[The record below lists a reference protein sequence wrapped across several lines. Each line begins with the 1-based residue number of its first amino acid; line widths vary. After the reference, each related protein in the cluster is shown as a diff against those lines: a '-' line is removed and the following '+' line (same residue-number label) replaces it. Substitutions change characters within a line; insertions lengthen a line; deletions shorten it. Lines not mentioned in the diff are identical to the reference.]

1 MKNCV
6 CGHHVSWHWVD
17 THRNGR
23 CVYHITE
30 TDACSCDKFK
40 EGEGRENEL
49 TLTVAN

>member
-30 TDACSCDKFK
+30 TDACSCGKFK

-49 TLTVAN
+49 TLKVEN